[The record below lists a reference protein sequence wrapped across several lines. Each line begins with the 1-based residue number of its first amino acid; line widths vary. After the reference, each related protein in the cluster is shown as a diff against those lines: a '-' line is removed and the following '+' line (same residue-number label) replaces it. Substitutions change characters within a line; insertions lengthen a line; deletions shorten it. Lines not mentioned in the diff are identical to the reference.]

1 VAFRLSTVGRG
12 VSEGNDVGASEGA
25 GVSVKGSVGVA
36 CGDGVTEAVP
46 VGAPGVDD
54 AVGGF
59 GEPVGVEGAVRLQA
73 HKVNIHRLEKTRFLR
88 IEIHIPF
95 QDHSYE

>member
-1 VAFRLSTVGRG
+1 L
-12 VSEGNDVGASEGA
+12 EGA
-25 GVSVKGSVGVA
+25 GVSVKGSVGVT

-46 VGAPGVDD
+46 LGVPGVDD

-59 GEPVGVEGAVRLQA
+59 GEPAGVEGAVTLQA

-88 IEIHIPF
+88 IGFHIPF
-95 QDHSYE
+95 QDHLSE